1 MLHVWFLAIPIACG
15 QMWYILKHKKLIMY
29 TLYDHAFTYITWIT
43 LMAYF
48 RTLGQN
54 DIVYYITESLL
65 ETITLD
71 KGYCKGN
78 LYAAF
83 WYLLLLVIYVYHA
96 IQVYLTMVQV
106 KKVIPDVKKMQT
118 VPPRMESG
126 SRREPLSIKK

>member
-1 MLHVWFLAIPIACG
+1 
-15 QMWYILKHKKLIMY
+15 MY
-29 TLYDHAFTYITWIT
+29 TLYDHAFTYVTWIT

-48 RTLGQN
+48 RTFGQS

-83 WYLLLLVIYVYHA
+83 WYLLLLVIYVYHV

-118 VPPRMESG
+118 VPPRMERERD
-126 SRREPLSIKK
+126 SRRESLSLKK